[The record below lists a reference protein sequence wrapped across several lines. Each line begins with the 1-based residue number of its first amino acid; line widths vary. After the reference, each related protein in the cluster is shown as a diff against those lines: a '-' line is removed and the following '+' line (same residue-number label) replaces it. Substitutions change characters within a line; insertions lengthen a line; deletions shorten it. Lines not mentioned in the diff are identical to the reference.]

1 MGRVQKDHA
10 GVRARSPV
18 ADQQFARPGPG
29 PVVVALA
36 ALALVSA
43 CKVGPDYEE
52 PVVPVAD
59 EWTAAVEAEMTAET
73 PDIER
78 WWEGLGDP
86 VLTDLIRRSEVAN
99 LDLGVAVARV
109 AEARAL
115 RGIAKGDLYPNLV
128 LEGSYSYR
136 QFSDNSATGRII
148 IAGGAENDPIENW
161 STAAS
166 SAWEIDL
173 FGRIRRNV
181 EAADAQLE
189 AGIEDYRDVL
199 VSLYAEVALNYADV
213 RALQLRLDFARSNAD
228 AQRESLGLTQDRFN
242 AGLTSALD
250 VAQAEQNLAQT
261 ESLVPTLEAALN
273 AALNRLAVLIGE
285 QPGALDGELATM
297 TPIPDTPETI
307 TSGVP
312 ADLLRRRPD
321 VRRAERVLASQT
333 ALIGV
338 AKADLYPTFSISGF
352 IEGVAN
358 TFTGQFDSESG
369 GWGLIPGFRWDLFQ
383 GGRIRNNIR
392 AQEART
398 EQALLGY
405 QQTILLALEE
415 VENSL
420 MAYDRERQR
429 RDRLQEAVDASSRAV
444 ELVRTQYLA
453 GLTNFQNL
461 LDSQRSLFQQQ
472 DQLAESEGLVVQSL
486 VVLNRSLG
494 GGWVLEEQA
503 PDQRNGQA
511 DRQLDGGAGPGSAG
525 LESDQTD
532 GPEDSGSDGLAPT
545 ESGNEENR

>member
-1 MGRVQKDHA
+1 MGSLRKR
-10 GVRARSPV
+10 RAIQRRRPPPV
-18 ADQQFARPGPG
+18 
-29 PVVVALA
+29 L
-36 ALALVSA
+36 LALSALVGLSA
-43 CKVGPDYEE
+43 CKVGPDYEQ
-52 PVVPVAD
+52 PMVPVTD

-78 WWEGLGDP
+78 WWEELGDP
-86 VLTDLIRRSEVAN
+86 VLTDLIRRSELGN
-99 LDLGVAVARV
+99 FDLGIAVARV

-128 LEGSYSYR
+128 LEGSFSST
-136 QFSDNSATGRII
+136 QFSDNSPLGQII
-148 IAGGAENDPIENW
+148 IGGGNENVPIENW
-161 STAAS
+161 NTRAT

-173 FGRIRRNV
+173 FGRVRRNV
-181 EAADAQLE
+181 EAADARFV

-199 VSLYAEVALNYADV
+199 VSLYAEVALNYTDV
-213 RALQLRLDFARSNAD
+213 RSLQLRLDFARANAE
-228 AQRESLGLTQDRFN
+228 AQGESLGLTQDRFD

-261 ESLVPTLEAALN
+261 ESLIPTLETSLN
-273 AALNRLAVLIGE
+273 AALNRVAVLVGE
-285 QPGALDGELATM
+285 QPGVLHSELSTEMALPT
-297 TPIPDTPETI
+297 TPENI

-321 VRRAERVLASQT
+321 VRRAERLLAAET

-358 TFTGQFDSESG
+358 TFTGQFDGEST
-369 GWGLIPGFRWDLFQ
+369 GWSIIPGFRWDLFQ
-383 GGRIRNNIR
+383 GGKIRNNIR

-398 EQALLGY
+398 QQALLAY

-415 VENSL
+415 TENAL

-429 RDRLQEAVDASSRAV
+429 RDRLQEAADASARAV

-472 DQLAESEGLVVQSL
+472 DQLAASEGLVVQSL
-486 VVLNRSLG
+486 IVLNRSLG
-494 GGWVLEEQA
+494 GGWMLEEGA
-503 PDQRNGQA
+503 PDERNTPDGEMNEAAEEQR
-511 DRQLDGGAGPGSAG
+511 
-525 LESDQTD
+525 
-532 GPEDSGSDGLAPT
+532 
-545 ESGNEENR
+545 